1 MHRCTTSTKVTTTPA
16 DAEHVVCLTR
26 IFCEQWSHLPHEFR
40 RLVLVDEGAVLPDL
54 ALGAGLDLDGAHL
67 DHGAREDLEEHLGR
81 RVDHAEDVGLGGGVG
96 DERGVGLE
104 QAPPLE
110 HAAVVA
116 QVEGAEA
123 AGVHLHDR
131 RVVRQR
137 LALEPQL
144 RGVQRVQRRV
154 RVVGPAAPREVV
166 QALAEGVAVGDADR
180 VSPINGSRACSTKR
194 TTISEVSLW
203 TSGVC
208 MHNKGSSSMIDWN
221 IDRGSSWQQRACLHQ
236 KRLPFNVTHAHTR
249 NGSPSVAQTS
259 LVLK

>member
-166 QALAEGVAVGDADR
+166 QALAEGVALGDADR
-180 VSPINGSRACSTKR
+180 VSPCTY
-194 TTISEVSLW
+194 
-203 TSGVC
+203 
-208 MHNKGSSSMIDWN
+208 
-221 IDRGSSWQQRACLHQ
+221 
-236 KRLPFNVTHAHTR
+236 TR
-249 NGSPSVAQTS
+249 E
-259 LVLK
+259 K